1 MDGHAE
7 LDDRSNKS
15 IWDGDN
21 GDGTVEVD
29 RIELASCDIEMR
41 GGSENVIPAFTIK
54 GSTQLS
60 IQ

>member
-1 MDGHAE
+1 LPECVNTDGHAE

-29 RIELASCDIEMR
+29 RIELASCDIEVRVDLKM
-41 GGSENVIPAFTIK
+41 
-54 GSTQLS
+54 
-60 IQ
+60 